1 MHTLHSRIL
10 RSIML
15 LIGVGTVI
23 FVLLIRFAGEQ
34 MEYSLLDN
42 QMRDDAATL
51 REQIAAGHVDALPQ
65 LARTRAWLETQQ
77 TASAP
82 PALAALPLGVSHDV
96 EWDGSRYHVRR
107 EQLDAGLL
115 TIAVN
120 IDELERREAQFN
132 LVLFLGGFGMCVL
145 VAALGY
151 FMSRQIS
158 EPVRRMARELS
169 VAGLPEPDFAARY
182 QGAEIEAI
190 ARAVDAYTRR
200 QNQLLEHERNFSA
213 ATSHELRT
221 PLTVIRS
228 SLELALMNTPEGDP
242 GSRALQRALAASG
255 ELADTLDGL
264 LALSREQTVEAAEPV
279 WLDRVLK
286 EVIQGVPASARQRIR
301 LRCEPVQGLIIEAHW
316 RAVCQNLINN
326 ALRHA
331 PSGPIAVS
339 LDDAAFEVCDEG
351 PGFPTALLNR
361 GFGAWRRGQESEGH
375 GLGLY
380 IVQTVLERYGAGL
393 EAGNLPG
400 GGACVRVSGLPNRVS
415 PN

>member
-169 VAGLPEPDFAARY
+169 VAGLPELSY
-182 QGAEIEAI
+182 QTI
-190 ARAVDAYTRR
+190 
-200 QNQLLEHERNFSA
+200 
-213 ATSHELRT
+213 
-221 PLTVIRS
+221 
-228 SLELALMNTPEGDP
+228 
-242 GSRALQRALAASG
+242 
-255 ELADTLDGL
+255 
-264 LALSREQTVEAAEPV
+264 
-279 WLDRVLK
+279 
-286 EVIQGVPASARQRIR
+286 
-301 LRCEPVQGLIIEAHW
+301 
-316 RAVCQNLINN
+316 
-326 ALRHA
+326 
-331 PSGPIAVS
+331 
-339 LDDAAFEVCDEG
+339 
-351 PGFPTALLNR
+351 
-361 GFGAWRRGQESEGH
+361 
-375 GLGLY
+375 
-380 IVQTVLERYGAGL
+380 
-393 EAGNLPG
+393 
-400 GGACVRVSGLPNRVS
+400 
-415 PN
+415 